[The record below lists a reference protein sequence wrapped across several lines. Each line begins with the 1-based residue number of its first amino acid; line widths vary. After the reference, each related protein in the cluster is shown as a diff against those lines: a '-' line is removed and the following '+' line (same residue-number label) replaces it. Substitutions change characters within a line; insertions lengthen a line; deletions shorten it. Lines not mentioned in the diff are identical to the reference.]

1 MKIAY
6 GKIGRSFNLDR
17 ANMSTLGGDVDVLNE
32 LERLALMFP
41 DDEIVIVSRNTG
53 ENPQAV
59 GLPANI
65 TNIWHDAENV
75 REEMLRHKSV
85 LDKLHVQREYS
96 RPFFLEADAI
106 VMWVG
111 QHGTSNYP
119 IPVVGS
125 DWDDHDLT
133 KPQDSFL
140 NYVGF
145 ITLGINEWRDEVD
158 GQREEVWLLP
168 DVRNYF
174 KGRDLKWPLRLPM
187 LAQYDKDHQAK
198 FERWLDPR
206 SPDELGFDAE
216 WENSLWVST
225 VRQRYAGV
233 ELAAITDPALQPM
246 PDLDGRVPF
255 GLLIN
260 ENAKDRKP
268 TRLDVLTEWV
278 VLPGLP
284 MDHVHGTWSEKSL
297 RMLGTDIQPLPHAEA
312 MGAMGTWRST
322 FTTPASGSGWA
333 TAKPWEAFL
342 MGTVCFFHPKYD
354 EQDHI
359 LRQLQ
364 NEEVHLYD
372 WLRVKTPDDLK
383 KRVEAVA
390 RDDDTYLWLATMQR
404 RFLERVFR
412 EDRLGFTLRD
422 RILEQGKV
430 AA

>member
-1 MKIAY
+1 
-6 GKIGRSFNLDR
+6 
-17 ANMSTLGGDVDVLNE
+17 
-32 LERLALMFP
+32 
-41 DDEIVIVSRNTG
+41 
-53 ENPQAV
+53 
-59 GLPANI
+59 
-65 TNIWHDAENV
+65 
-75 REEMLRHKSV
+75 
-85 LDKLHVQREYS
+85 
-96 RPFFLEADAI
+96 
-106 VMWVG
+106 
-111 QHGTSNYP
+111 
-119 IPVVGS
+119 
-125 DWDDHDLT
+125 
-133 KPQDSFL
+133 
-140 NYVGF
+140 
-145 ITLGINEWRDEVD
+145 
-158 GQREEVWLLP
+158 
-168 DVRNYF
+168 
-174 KGRDLKWPLRLPM
+174 
-187 LAQYDKDHQAK
+187 
-198 FERWLDPR
+198 
-206 SPDELGFDAE
+206 
-216 WENSLWVST
+216 
-225 VRQRYAGV
+225 
-233 ELAAITDPALQPM
+233 M